1 MATKNEKQKKD
12 DLLNPQRWGIP
23 VEETPKLGSTL
34 HHFWTHFQARFK
46 TKTRDAS
53 KQAQIYL
60 RGLLTMEGKRN
71 YANIA
76 RKINGPEEDGQKL
89 QHFVSDSPWPTHP
102 VFEQIQ
108 AEVGQQPEL
117 QGGMLTL
124 DESGN
129 KKSGDKSAGTARQY
143 IGRLGKVDLGQVG
156 VILGYCKTDIW
167 LIVDA
172 ELYLPQKWFN
182 QEHALLR
189 RRYHIPEERNF
200 KTKQEIG
207 LEMILQAKAKG
218 LLSFQVVGC
227 DTFYGRDASFRAEL
241 DAQKVL
247 YLAEIPSNTLVY
259 LEPPIVGIP
268 EKQQRGR
275 KPTRPHVLNGVTP
288 VRVRDLVQSLKWRE
302 VIIRPTERGTLSYRC
317 AATRVWTVDKEG
329 RVREEWLLVR
339 EEKKGEEG
347 EEKEEYSYS
356 LSNAPPE
363 TPLDTL
369 ALWRSM
375 RYFAERTFQDAKSE
389 LGWGDLMARK
399 YRAWMHHTAL
409 TALALWFIGYT
420 KLDWARRYPQ
430 DPDLVRQLE
439 VEVLPALSVANVRE
453 MLRATLPL
461 KQLSPEE
468 AVRLVNRHL
477 LRRARST
484 RSRLKNQR
492 GGQRSQS

>member
-1 MATKNEKQKKD
+1 MVIKSKEQKKD
-12 DLLNPQRWGIP
+12 GLLDPRRWGIP
-23 VEETPKLGSTL
+23 VEAASKLGSTL
-34 HHFWTHFQARFK
+34 RQFWNRFRALFK
-46 TKTRDAS
+46 TKTRDTS
-53 KQAQIYL
+53 EQAHIYL
-60 RGLLTMEGKRN
+60 RGLLTMEDKRN

-108 AEVGQQPEL
+108 VEVKQQPEL

-129 KKSGDKSAGTARQY
+129 KKSGDKSAGADRQY

-172 ELYLPQKWFN
+172 ELFLPQKWFD
-182 QEHALLR
+182 QKHALLR
-189 RRYHIPEERNF
+189 HRYHIPEERTF
-200 KTKQEIG
+200 KTKLEIG
-207 LEMILQAKAKG
+207 LEMILRAKANQ
-218 LLSFQVVGC
+218 LPFQVVGC
-227 DTFYGRDASFRAEL
+227 DTLYGRDSSFRAEL
-241 DAQKVL
+241 DAQKIL

-259 LEPPIVGIP
+259 LEQPQVGIP
-268 EKQQRGR
+268 QKQHRGR
-275 KPTRPHVLNGVTP
+275 KPTHPQVLNGVAP
-288 VRVRDLVQSLKWRE
+288 VRVRDLTQSLDWRE
-302 VIIRPTERGTLSYRC
+302 VTVRPTERGTLSYRC
-317 AATRVWTVDKEG
+317 AAARVWTVSKEG

-339 EEKKGEEG
+339 EEKKGEGEG
-347 EEKEEYSYS
+347 GEDYSYS

-363 TPLDTL
+363 TPLETL

-389 LGWGDLMARK
+389 LGWDDLVARK

-409 TALALWFIGYT
+409 TALALWFIGDT
-420 KLDWARRYPQ
+420 KLDWARRYPR
-430 DPDLVRQLE
+430 DPELVRQLE

-461 KQLSPEE
+461 KQLSPED

-484 RSRLKNQR
+484 RSRLRKQR
-492 GGQRSQS
+492 RG